1 MPRYFFDVHDGK
13 DIEDED
19 GSILSGD
26 AQAREQAITAAAEI
40 IRSDAATLPGNE
52 IWEMMVT
59 DEAGRC
65 IVSLRFSADDYPQ
78 DTGVA
83 GAWLKALGNRRAV

>member
-1 MPRYFFDVHDGK
+1 VPRYFFNVHDGK
-13 DIEDED
+13 DIKDED

-26 AQAREQAITAAAEI
+26 AHAREQAITTAAEM

-52 IWEMMVT
+52 LWEMIVT

-78 DTGVA
+78 NTEA
-83 GAWLKALGNRRAV
+83 ARALA

>member
-1 MPRYFFDVHDGK
+1 MPLYFFNVRDGK
-13 DIEDED
+13 NIKDED
-19 GSILSGD
+19 GSVLAGD
-26 AQAREQAITAAAEI
+26 AQAREQAITTAAEI

-65 IVSLRFSADDYPQ
+65 IVSLRFSADDYPE
-78 DTGVA
+78 DTDGA
-83 GAWLKALGNRRAV
+83 GAWLNALGN

>member
-1 MPRYFFDVHDGK
+1 MPLYFFDVRDNIK
-13 DIEDED
+13 DED
-19 GSILSGD
+19 GSVLSGD
-26 AQAREQAITAAAEI
+26 AQAREQAIATAAEI

-52 IWEMMVT
+52 DWEMMVR

-78 DTGVA
+78 NTEVA
-83 GAWLKALGNRRAV
+83 GAWLKALGNRRAI